1 MLQAAILSR
10 LTFITEG
17 VGAKEASET
26 ERDSE
31 RVKMGRLLN
40 GPIHCAPGLRES
52 PDSTQATLHK
62 GHPRQGG
69 GGLAQKQ
76 T

>member
-1 MLQAAILSR
+1 MQQAAILSR

-31 RVKMGRLLN
+31 GEN
-40 GPIHCAPGLRES
+40 GAFAEWADPLCSGIERERES
-52 PDSTQATLHK
+52 SIHK
-62 GHPRQGG
+62 GRPQIIRDFEPPPFP
-69 GGLAQKQ
+69 LSA
-76 T
+76 

>member
-17 VGAKEASET
+17 VGAKASET

-31 RVKMGRLLN
+31 GEN
-40 GPIHCAPGLRES
+40 GAFAEWADPLCSGIERERELGFYPG
-52 PDSTQATLHK
+52 AMYI
-62 GHPRQGG
+62 
-69 GGLAQKQ
+69 
-76 T
+76 

>member
-17 VGAKEASET
+17 VGAKASET

-40 GPIHCAPGLRES
+40 GPIHCAPGLRERELGFY
-52 PDSTQATLHK
+52 PGAMYI
-62 GHPRQGG
+62 
-69 GGLAQKQ
+69 
-76 T
+76 